1 MITVIAAGAGFLVL
15 VAIVV
20 GIVDA
25 AQAATWRRIASER
38 REQWEARQPQLH
50 AIDPYSVDTYSVDT
64 YSADPDDTES
74 WDDD

>member
-1 MITVIAAGAGFLVL
+1 MIAVIIAGLVFLAL

-25 AQAATWRRIASER
+25 VQASTWRRIAAER
-38 REQWEARQPQLH
+38 RERWEARQPQMH
-50 AIDPYSVDTYSVDT
+50 GIDPYAGY
-64 YSADPDDTES
+64 DPE

>member
-1 MITVIAAGAGFLVL
+1 MIPIIVAGVIFLVL

-25 AQAATWRRIASER
+25 AQAPRWRRIAAER

-50 AIDPYSVDTYSVDT
+50 KADPSAASHYDTAY
-64 YSADPDDTES
+64 PDDTDS

>member
-1 MITVIAAGAGFLVL
+1 MIAVIIGGLAFLVL

-25 AQAATWRRIASER
+25 AQASTWRQIAAER
-38 REQWEARQPQLH
+38 RERWEARQPQLH
-50 AIDPYSVDTYSVDT
+50 GIDPYSGYDPQDGY
-64 YSADPDDTES
+64 DPD

>member
-1 MITVIAAGAGFLVL
+1 MIVMIAAGIGFLVL

-25 AQAATWRRIASER
+25 RQATTWRRIAAER
-38 REQWEARQPQLH
+38 RERWEARQPQLH
-50 AIDPYSVDTYSVDT
+50 GLDPG
-64 YSADPDDTES
+64 ADHSTHDDDS

>member
-1 MITVIAAGAGFLVL
+1 MITVIATGVVFLVL

-25 AQAATWRRIASER
+25 AQAPRWRRIAAER
-38 REQWEARQPQLH
+38 REEWEARRPQPH
-50 AIDPYSVDTYSVDT
+50 GIDPYGANYHDN
-64 YSADPDDTES
+64 DPDDTES

>member
-1 MITVIAAGAGFLVL
+1 MIMVIAAGVGFLVL

-25 AQAATWRRIASER
+25 RQAARWRRIAAER
-38 REQWEARQPQLH
+38 REQWEARQLQLH
-50 AIDPYSVDTYSVDT
+50 GGVDPYA
-64 YSADPDDTES
+64 ADPYDTDS

>member
-1 MITVIAAGAGFLVL
+1 MTDIAVIAAGVVFLVL

-25 AQAATWRRIASER
+25 AQASRWRRIAAER
-38 REQWEARQPQLH
+38 REEWEARQPQLQGADSNAAGH
-50 AIDPYSVDTYSVDT
+50 YYT
-64 YSADPDDTES
+64 ADPDDTES